1 MPSKKKQEPAIPRN
15 KFDHRFH
22 RCFFFQWM
30 LWRNRPRN
38 MGQVVQQ
45 RLSSKSIQMWDRVSV
60 LLGVIIK
67 LLAARNTCKK
77 HHLAPLT
84 FQGAKLVERIRV
96 PTGPKGFELLGIV
109 WKLHAREVTC

>member
-1 MPSKKKQEPAIPRN
+1 MDVVEKQTQKYGSSSPAATILQVYP
-15 KFDHRFH
+15 DV
-22 RCFFFQWM
+22 
-30 LWRNRPRN
+30 
-38 MGQVVQQ
+38 GQ
-45 RLSSKSIQMWDRVSV
+45 
-60 LLGVIIK
+60 GIK
-67 LLAARNTCKK
+67 LLAAQNTCKK